1 MSLARTAAAFSPM
14 QKILHWVVVVLLGL
28 QFFVFDAMGRP
39 FHQWMDG
46 TGGYTTVVIVHIV
59 VGVAILALTLWRL
72 TLRVSRGAPAAPA
85 EEPAVFVLLSKIGH
99 GLIYLLLLLLPLSGL
114 VGWFGKVG
122 NAAGIHE
129 VMTNLLLLIVIVHVA
144 AVVVHQFYWKTNL
157 IARMR

>member
-1 MSLARTAAAFSPM
+1 M
-14 QKILHWVVVVLLGL
+14 
-28 QFFVFDAMGRP
+28 
-39 FHQWMDG
+39 
-46 TGGYTTVVIVHIV
+46 
-59 VGVAILALTLWRL
+59 
-72 TLRVSRGAPAAPA
+72 SRGAPAAPA